1 MSVSEPTI
9 TQKDEKTTAHQYN
22 GTDLDSI
29 DMPCVDDNSSMKLNY
44 SEKIDNVPGK
54 NRSMTVEEIFNFVV
68 SNTKPTNKSEGDS
81 STPTLTPLCNDDEDF
96 SDVGEHLGDML
107 FIKNRLTN
115 FSNILNH
122 VVSHGHSNSPKK
134 PCRPVRHAVTGLNG
148 TDPSNRT
155 MRNVSGGFPAT
166 DVKFQVSGL
175 NSQVSYFYS

>member
-1 MSVSEPTI
+1 
-9 TQKDEKTTAHQYN
+9 
-22 GTDLDSI
+22 
-29 DMPCVDDNSSMKLNY
+29 MPCVDDNSSMKLNY

-155 MRNVSGGFPAT
+155 MRNVSDGFPAT